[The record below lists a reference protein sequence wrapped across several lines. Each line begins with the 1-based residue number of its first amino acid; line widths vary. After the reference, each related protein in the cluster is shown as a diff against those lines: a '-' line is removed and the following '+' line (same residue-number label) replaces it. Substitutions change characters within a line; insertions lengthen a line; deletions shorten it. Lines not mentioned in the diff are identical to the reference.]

1 MAGMESY
8 PRYSR
13 DRQSCLDHPIQS
25 KYVSGEVLPVYESGS
40 QARFRSEAGEDAA
53 FEGDDA
59 AIPRYIGI
67 GVGLASL
74 ITENLLSHPFVVLRR
89 QCQVHNNSCRYHLMP
104 VTLLPVIVH
113 LHKRQGITTLWKGLG
128 SVLMIRG
135 MTLAVEDLISKF
147 TPWPKDIT
155 WQSSLKSF
163 GQHILL
169 KCTTLAVIT
178 PFFSASLVETVQS
191 DIASEK
197 PGIFDVFREGI
208 CRLVSWSAPQ
218 KGRMLPV
225 LTLVVP
231 TVMFGLLRYLF
242 SIMVRGVAYQ
252 VMHFSHRH
260 EQEKQGALS
269 RDTLG
274 HAVSQNIELTSA
286 LIGLIAADVAFFPLE
301 TILHRLHLQGTRTII
316 DNLDSGYE
324 VIPILTS
331 YEGAS
336 DCYVTTLQQEGPAG
350 LYKGFGALILQ
361 FVAHVAVIKLTKF
374 VLTEVSHMLRST
386 RKPPPA
392 SSSHPDLACVSPL
405 RQSSS
410 HPARGYSYT
419 QQTYLPDE

>member
-8 PRYSR
+8 PRYS
-13 DRQSCLDHPIQS
+13 QS
-25 KYVSGEVLPVYESGS
+25 KYESGEVLSAYETGS
-40 QARFRSEAGEDAA
+40 EARFRSKSCEDAA

-59 AIPRYIGI
+59 TITRYIGI

-89 QCQVHNNSCRYHLMP
+89 QCQVHNNSHRYHLMP

-113 LHKRQGITTLWKGLG
+113 LHRRQGITTLWKGLG

-147 TPWPKDIT
+147 TPWPKDIM

-169 KCTTLAVIT
+169 KCTTLAIIT

-208 CRLVSWSAPQ
+208 CRLVSWSAPR

-242 SIMVRGVAYQ
+242 SIMVRGMVNLI
-252 VMHFSHRH
+252 MRFSHRH
-260 EQEKQGALS
+260 VQEKQGALS

-274 HAVSQNIELTSA
+274 HAVSQNIEFTSA
-286 LIGLIAADVAFFPLE
+286 LIGLIAADVVFFPME

-331 YEGAS
+331 YEGAL
-336 DCYVTTLQQEGPAG
+336 DCYVTTLQQEGQAG
-350 LYKGFGALILQ
+350 LYKGFGALVLQ

-374 VLTEVSHMLRST
+374 VLTEVSRMLRSS
-386 RKPPPA
+386 RRPPPT
-392 SSSHPDLACVSPL
+392 SSSHPDLECISTVRL
-405 RQSSS
+405 GSS
-410 HPARGYSYT
+410 HPVRGYSHT
-419 QQTYLPDE
+419 QQTYFPDDD